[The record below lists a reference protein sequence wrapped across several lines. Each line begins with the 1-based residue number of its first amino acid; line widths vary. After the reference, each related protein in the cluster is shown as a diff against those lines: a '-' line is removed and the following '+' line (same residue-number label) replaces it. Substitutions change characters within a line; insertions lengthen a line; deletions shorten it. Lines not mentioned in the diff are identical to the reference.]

1 MTCFPLSEWSS
12 SVDKLEALE
21 LDLDRDVCDDEPG
34 AGSIDDEG
42 DGRGGSSGFFS
53 SSHWFGHGCRV
64 AHEAV
69 PVLKKVN

>member
-42 DGRGGSSGFFS
+42 DGRGGSSGFS
-53 SSHWFGHGCRV
+53 P
-64 AHEAV
+64 AV
-69 PVLKKVN
+69 IGLAMAAELPMRQCQCLKK